1 MTRYEYLM
9 NCYTAAEEK
18 AAEMKKSGDTAGWR
32 AMMNCANGF
41 QMKIDKLTVEEA
53 GEEVA

>member
-9 NCYTAAEEK
+9 NCYAAAEKK
-18 AAEMKKSGDTAGWR
+18 AAEMKKSGDTTGWR